1 MTRTDSPR
9 SLAGDKQ
16 FTRDVAKQL
25 DRRRMRRRMTIW
37 SALLGL
43 VVAAATYLRCGSGFG
58 LGTGTGTG
66 KDDGNGAVR
75 PVAGPR
81 RCAVRVAPAGI
92 TVDGKAMSRDE
103 AVDAC
108 KAATGVDVVVT
119 GDAREGDWQALR
131 AALVAAGIQDIR
143 VREPVAPGGGPA
155 GSTAGGSASSK

>member
-25 DRRRMRRRMTIW
+25 DRRRIRRRMTIW

-43 VVAAATYLRCGSGFG
+43 IVAAAAYLRCGSGFG

-66 KDDGNGAVR
+66 KDDDHAAVR
-75 PVAGPR
+75 PVTGPR
-81 RCAVRVAPAGI
+81 RCTVRIGPDGIAVN
-92 TVDGKAMSRDE
+92 GKPMSRDD

-108 KAATGVDVVVT
+108 KATTGVDAVVT
-119 GDAREGDWQALR
+119 GDARQGDWQELR
-131 AALVAAGIQDIR
+131 AALVAAGVQDIR
-143 VREPVAPGGGPA
+143 VREPVAPGG
-155 GSTAGGSASSK
+155 SASSK

>member
-25 DRRRMRRRMTIW
+25 DRRRMRRRMTVW

-43 VVAAATYLRCGSGFG
+43 IVAAAAYLRCGSGFG
-58 LGTGTGTG
+58 LGTGNGNG
-66 KDDGNGAVR
+66 HDGNGAVR

-81 RCAVRVAPAGI
+81 RCAVRVGPSGI
-92 TVDGKAMSRDE
+92 TVDGKPMSRDE

-108 KAATGVDVVVT
+108 KAATGADAVVT
-119 GDAREGDWQALR
+119 GDAREGDWQELRKAL
-131 AALVAAGIQDIR
+131 AAAGVQDIR
-143 VREPVAPGGGPA
+143 VREPASPGGGSAAA
-155 GSTAGGSASSK
+155 GSANPK

>member
-43 VVAAATYLRCGSGFG
+43 IVAAAAYLRCGSGFG
-58 LGTGTGTG
+58 LGTGTGNG
-66 KDDGNGAVR
+66 NDGNGAVR
-75 PVAGPR
+75 PVAGAR
-81 RCAVRVAPAGI
+81 RCAVRVGPSGI
-92 TVDGKAMSRDE
+92 TVDGKPMTRDQ

-108 KAATGVDVVVT
+108 KATTGADVLVT
-119 GDAREGDWQALR
+119 GDARQGDWQELQ
-131 AALVAAGIQDIR
+131 AALVAAGVTDIR
-143 VREPVAPGGGPA
+143 VREPVGP
-155 GSTAGGSASSK
+155 GSASPK

>member
-25 DRRRMRRRMTIW
+25 DRRRMRRRMTVW

-43 VVAAATYLRCGSGFG
+43 IVAAAAYLRCGSGFG
-58 LGTGTGTG
+58 LGTGTGNG
-66 KDDGNGAVR
+66 NDGQGAVR

-81 RCAVRVAPAGI
+81 RCSVRVGPDGI
-92 TVDGKAMSRDE
+92 TVDGKPMSRDQ

-108 KAATGVDVVVT
+108 KATSGADVLRT
-119 GDAREGDWQALR
+119 GDSRQGDWEELQ
-131 AALVAAGIQDIR
+131 AALVAAGVKDIR
-143 VREPVAPGGGPA
+143 MREPVG
-155 GSTAGGSASSK
+155 TGGSATPK

>member
-1 MTRTDSPR
+1 MTRNDAPR

-25 DRRRMRRRMTIW
+25 DRRRMRRRMTLW

-43 VVAAATYLRCGSGFG
+43 IVAAATYLRCGSGFG

-66 KDDGNGAVR
+66 KDDHGAVR
-75 PVAGPR
+75 PVAGPQ
-81 RCAVRVAPAGI
+81 RCAVRVTPGGI
-92 TVDGKAMSRDE
+92 TVDGKPMSRDQ

-108 KAATGVDVVVT
+108 KATTGADVVVT

-131 AALVAAGIQDIR
+131 AALVAAGVQDIR
-143 VREPVAPGGGPA
+143 VRERVTPGDGPAAAPG
-155 GSTAGGSASSK
+155 SANPK